1 MKRHLLAWA
10 LALVAVVAVATPAS
24 AYLQLSLTLR
34 GQVTA
39 IKWNQSPVR
48 WFSSTASAP
57 GVTAAQFQSAV
68 NAAFGSWEA
77 VPTATVAFQ
86 YAGFTS
92 ARPADDNDGLSV
104 LGFESHPDMD
114 RTLAAT
120 GFTIDVVSG
129 AIVESD
135 IFFNTTFDWSTSG
148 AAGAFDLQSVATHE
162 IGHFIGLGHSA
173 LGETEMQAGGGRRV
187 IAARSVMFPIAFG
200 RGNTTD
206 RTLTADDIAGVS
218 NSYPAGDFAPDTG
231 VLVGRVRL
239 GGRGVF
245 AAHVA
250 AFSLRTGDLVGG
262 FSLNGEGEFA
272 IRGLAPGLYAVRVE
286 PLDDV
291 DTDSFFDD
299 PGIDTNFRA
308 TFSDHLVAVPAGGS
322 AASFDVTV
330 QSK

>member
-1 MKRHLLAWA
+1 MKRPLITWA
-10 LALVAVVAVATPAS
+10 LVVCAVVAAATPAS

-39 IKWNQSPVR
+39 IKWAQSPVR

-57 GVTAAQFQSAV
+57 GVTAAQFQSAL
-68 NAAFGSWEA
+68 NAAFSTWEA

-86 YAGFTS
+86 YGGFTS
-92 ARPADDNDGLSV
+92 AAPADDSDGLSV
-104 LGFESHPDMD
+104 VGFESHPDMD

-120 GFTIDVVSG
+120 GFTFDIISG

-135 IFFNTTFDWSTSG
+135 IFFNTAFDWSTSG

-162 IGHFIGLGHSA
+162 IGHFVGLGHSS
-173 LGETEMQAGGGRRV
+173 LGETEMAAGGGRRV
-187 IAARSVMFPIAFG
+187 LAAGSVMFPIAFG
-200 RGNTTD
+200 RGVTTD
-206 RTLTADDIAGVS
+206 RVLTPDDVAGVS
-218 NSYPAGDFAPDTG
+218 SSYPVGDFAQDTG
-231 VLVGRVRL
+231 MLVGRVRL

-250 AFSLRTGDLVGG
+250 AFNLRTGDLVGG
-262 FSLNGEGEFA
+262 FSLNREGEFV

-286 PLDDV
+286 PLDDA

-308 TFSDHLVAVPAGGS
+308 TLSDRLVAVPAGGS
-322 AASFDVTV
+322 PSSFDVTV